1 MSSYLRILMPPSNLP
16 TSRRSLRK
24 VAFALTLAQL
34 FAVVGGGCA
43 PATVIPKT
51 SESEPYR
58 IGREDVLDVA
68 VWRDPDL
75 SRSIP
80 VRPDGLISLPIVGE
94 VQAAGKTPSE
104 LESSIRN
111 RLEPYLKDPK
121 VTVIV
126 REANSSRVFVTGQV
140 QRPGAYPIKGRV
152 SVVQAIAL
160 AGGFA
165 EFANSNALV
174 VIREGKGGGRFPVR
188 YNDLVHGS
196 GGNFYLQPGD
206 TVVVP

>member
-1 MSSYLRILMPPSNLP
+1 MPLSNV
-16 TSRRSLRK
+16 TRSRRGQSK
-24 VAFALTLAQL
+24 VALALAVAIAAQL
-34 FAVVGGGCA
+34 LGCA
-43 PATVIPKT
+43 PATVIPKM

-58 IGREDVLDVA
+58 IGREDILDIA

-75 SRSIP
+75 SKSLP

-94 VQAAGKTPSE
+94 VQAAGKTPAE
-104 LESSIRN
+104 LESNIRN

-126 REANSSRVFVTGQV
+126 REAVSSRVFVTGLV
-140 QRPGAYPIKGRV
+140 QKPGAYPIGGRI
-152 SVVQAIAL
+152 SVVQAIAM

-165 EFANSNALV
+165 EFANKSALV
-174 VIREGKGGGRFPVR
+174 VIREGRNGGRFPVR
-188 YNDLVHGS
+188 YDDLVHGT